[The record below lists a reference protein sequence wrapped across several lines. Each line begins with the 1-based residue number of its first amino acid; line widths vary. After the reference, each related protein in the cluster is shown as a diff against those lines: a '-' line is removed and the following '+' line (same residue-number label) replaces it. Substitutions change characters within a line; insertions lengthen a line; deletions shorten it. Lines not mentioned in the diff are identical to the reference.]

1 MLQESASQAAEE
13 STQAAGSKQLTPQA
27 AKKESTQATGS
38 KQSARQ
44 AAEKGSTLAT
54 GTTPAKKRKQ
64 ATVSSESP
72 RKKPRL
78 YQKTVDADSIL
89 KNGSKI
95 RISEPKMQHETV
107 ERKKSMTNLGGVVG
121 PKEHKRSLSLSI
133 YIYMYPHTYTQTYF
147 TAHIISFYS
156 P

>member
-1 MLQESASQAAEE
+1 MLQESASQAAEKE

-27 AKKESTQATGS
+27 AKKGSTQATGS
-38 KQSARQ
+38 KQSTRQ

-89 KNGSKI
+89 QDGSKV
-95 RISEPKMQHETV
+95 RMYEPKMQHETV

-121 PKEHKRSLSLSI
+121 PKEHNRSLSL

-147 TAHIISFYS
+147 IAHISSFYS

>member
-1 MLQESASQAAEE
+1 MLQESASQAAEKE

-38 KQSARQ
+38 KQSTRQ

-54 GTTPAKKRKQ
+54 GTTPAKKGKQ

-107 ERKKSMTNLGGVVG
+107 ERKK
-121 PKEHKRSLSLSI
+121 
-133 YIYMYPHTYTQTYF
+133 
-147 TAHIISFYS
+147 A
-156 P
+156 